1 MEEQGNRDLKAGNIK
16 GEKRDRV
23 LCPPMII
30 ARKEILS
37 NLLSYKFFV
46 VLLLIVLLVA
56 TSLFIMHRDFGQ
68 RMADYQVIRPKP
80 GDPIALVAPNPLA
93 IFARGLDDAMTRS
106 FEVSVIGI
114 EARAGQASGTIIYS
128 FFPAPDFLYVVRV
141 VLSLVA
147 LLFGFD
153 QVSREREQ
161 GTLKLV
167 LGSSVSRAKVLS
179 GKWIGNFL
187 SLAVPFLLV
196 TLLGSA
202 LLMLDRNVHFSSGQL
217 WRLALILALSLLY
230 LGFFLSLGMLVSALT
245 RRAATSVV
253 ILLFLWSLF
262 VFIIPNL
269 GTLLAR
275 QFVNVP
281 SVRALSEKREQTWT
295 REVLLGI
302 SKGGN
307 WADHMRTISSENDQ
321 LEQDYRL
328 KFDRLVRLSRD
339 INRISPAASF
349 LDAASEIAG
358 TGIGEESRLKRE
370 VIRYKDSIIDQLIT
384 DQGSGKRDAQYP
396 AFLYKPRPLAE
407 IFAGGAL
414 FDTAWLVFF
423 NILSFAVAYVAFV
436 RYDVR

>member
-1 MEEQGNRDLKAGNIK
+1 MTWT
-16 GEKRDRV
+16 
-23 LCPPMII
+23 I

-37 NLLSYKFFV
+37 NILSYKFFI
-46 VLLLIVLLVA
+46 VLLLMVLLVA
-56 TSLFIMHRDFGQ
+56 TSLFIMHRDFRQ
-68 RMADYQVIRPKP
+68 RMADYQVVRPKP
-80 GDPIALVAPNPLA
+80 GDPIAIVAPNPMA
-93 IFARGLDDAMTRS
+93 IFAKGLDDAITRS
-106 FEVSVIGI
+106 FEVSGIGI
-114 EARAGQASGTIIYS
+114 DVRAGQTSGNIIYA

-167 LGSSVSRAKVLS
+167 LGSSVSRAKVLA

-196 TLLGSA
+196 ALLASA
-202 LLMLDRNVHFSSGQL
+202 LLMLDPNVQFSAGQIG
-217 WRLALILALSLLY
+217 RLTLILALSLLY
-230 LGFFLSLGMLVSALT
+230 LGFFLSLGILVSTLT
-245 RRAATSVV
+245 KRAATSVV
-253 ILLFLWSLF
+253 ILLFLWSLL

-275 QFVNVP
+275 QFVSVP
-281 SVRALSEKREQTWT
+281 SVRSLSEKRQQTWT
-295 REVLLGI
+295 REILLGI
-302 SKGGN
+302 KDKDWES
-307 WADHMRTISSENDQ
+307 HLRTISNENDQ

-328 KFDRLVRLSRD
+328 KFARLVRLSRN

-349 LDAASEIAG
+349 LDASSEIAG
-358 TGIGEESRLKRE
+358 TGIGEESRLKQE
-370 VIRYKDSIIDQLIT
+370 VVRYKDSIIDQIIA
-384 DQGSGKRDAQYP
+384 DQRAGERQYP
-396 AFLYKPRPLAE
+396 AFTYTPRPLAD

-423 NILSFAVAYVAFV
+423 NILSFALAYVAFI

>member
-1 MEEQGNRDLKAGNIK
+1 MTWT
-16 GEKRDRV
+16 
-23 LCPPMII
+23 I

-37 NLLSYKFFV
+37 NLLSYKFFI

-56 TSLFIMHRDFGQ
+56 TSLFIMHRDFRE
-68 RMADYQVIRPKP
+68 RMADYQVVRPKP
-80 GDPIALVAPNPLA
+80 GDPIALVAPNPMA
-93 IFARGLDDAMTRS
+93 IFAKGLDDAMTRS
-106 FEVSVIGI
+106 FEISGIGI
-114 EARAGQASGTIIYS
+114 EVRAGQSSGNIIYS
-128 FFPAPDFLYVVRV
+128 FFPAPDFLYVIRV

-167 LGSSVSRAKVLS
+167 LGNSVSRATVLA

-196 TLLGSA
+196 TLLASA
-202 LLMLDRNVHFSSGQL
+202 LLMLDTNVQFSAGQL
-217 WRLALILALSLLY
+217 GRLALILALSLLY
-230 LGFFLSLGMLVSALT
+230 LGFFLSLGVLVSALT
-245 RRAATSVV
+245 KRAATSVV
-253 ILLFLWSLF
+253 ILLFFWSMF

-275 QFVNVP
+275 QFVSVP

-295 REVLLGI
+295 REILLSI
-302 SKGGN
+302 KDKN
-307 WADHMRTISSENDQ
+307 WESHLRTVSNENDQ

-328 KFDRLVRLSRD
+328 KFERLVRLSRN

-349 LDAASEIAG
+349 LDASSEIAG
-358 TGIGEESRLKRE
+358 TGIGEESRLKQE
-370 VIRYKDSIIDQLIT
+370 VVRYKDSIIDKILS
-384 DQGSGKRDAQYP
+384 DQGDGKRQYP
-396 AFLYKPRPLAE
+396 AFTYAPRPLAE

-423 NILSFAVAYVAFV
+423 NILSFALAYVAFV